1 MSPVQRNVKRRLAEA
16 SLGSYDLHQL
26 REHAFPYRDLGLGQ
40 LFSQPDQLLPVHEL
54 SRTWKHLRLFL
65 LRMMLDQILQ
75 HFGLGREF
83 VGGHRRS
90 LELRQ
95 HGVDDVMLLDGL
107 EVELL
112 VVLLLGGVPEG
123 GVEDLLLYRLQELFT
138 PAQGS
143 GRRFAELGQ
152 QLANLFMVS
161 LEQGDR
167 ILLLG
172 AAFCLGHR
180 WSSWRQMSCRRHPEG
195 VVAARAPGPAAAFS
209 RAKPVPAF
217 RGTAMASSNGR
228 KRGGA

>member
-95 HGVDDVMLLDGL
+95 HGVDDV
-107 EVELL
+107 
-112 VVLLLGGVPEG
+112 LLLGGVPEG
-123 GVEDLLLYRLQELFT
+123 GVEDLLLDRRVDLDLLLYRLQELFT

-143 GRRFAELGQ
+143 GRRFAELRQ

-161 LEQGDR
+161 LEQGDC